1 MDTMLGFKSG
11 ATVSMTAIGE
21 TRARR
26 PDRAWKPR
34 GGTVEERA
42 ANAPIP
48 LEDPDEVFYI
58 EEGSVDIFSAP
69 AAVPGKPPGARRF
82 LWTVERGETLFGFG
96 CALPGQGH
104 SFVGVCNP
112 GTRLRRY
119 PIGEIE
125 EASRRDH
132 ALFVEIVEG
141 FVARLA
147 GAMVLRPQLDVILAR
162 HEKGVAAPGKVAGTL
177 GEMLWV
183 KHMEG
188 STTFGGLP
196 EVVFGPDSPPIPL
209 YKGMWLEAGAEGA
222 TFYAFD
228 TQFCIGSGEAFE
240 GLDRIRSV
248 FHICAARVAQFEESS
263 EEDRLGRKSVNEER
277 MRSQGIANL
286 ASVLTGSAAAAAAAA
301 AGDED
306 DPLVRACRIIGD
318 VDGIV
323 FKGSPKWETQG
334 RTRDPLAALC
344 RASRVRSRRVTLR
357 GEWWKHDCGNL
368 LAFVEKTESPVAILY
383 NRRGYE
389 MVDPMTMERRPVTA
403 EVAAE
408 LNWESY
414 VFYRPLPDEKI
425 DGKGLLKRVLG
436 ENRNDIRFIL
446 LMALA
451 AGLLTLLVPIATGH
465 MLGKIVPNA
474 LKNQVWMLML
484 GLIGVHIGVA
494 LFNLTRAFT
503 LVRLEGRS
511 NSSLQSAVVDRML
524 ALPVP
529 FFRDNP
535 VGELAM
541 RALSINQSRAIL
553 TGAASTS
560 ILAGI
565 FSVVYLILLV
575 YYNWRLALLSL
586 AVMVVTLVW
595 VMFFAKRAVKV
606 QRENLAVRGK
616 VSALVFQ
623 MITGI
628 AKLRV
633 AAAESRLFAKW
644 AERFKDQAVLNYRS
658 RIYQNAIKVY
668 NDLLPLLSSLV
679 LFWTAGYL
687 HRNGH
692 PIDTATFIAFNLAF
706 GSLFAALAMLS
717 DTVVHIMGVKPIIE
731 RAKPILETVPE
742 VEQSK
747 PDPGAL
753 SGRIEVNH
761 LTFSYK
767 KDAPLVLDDVSM
779 YALPGEFIAVVGP
792 SGSGKSTTLRMLLG
806 FEQPDSGVVYYDGQD
821 LRSVDLSGIRSQM
834 GVVLQNSRLI
844 SGTVFDNIVGSAP
857 LSMEE
862 AWAAADMAGLSADI
876 KDFPMG
882 MHTVV
887 SEGGGN
893 LSGGQQQR
901 LLIARALVRK
911 PRILFFDEA
920 TSALDNRVQEVVS
933 ASLERL
939 NATRVVIAHRLS
951 TIRRADRIYVMD
963 KGKVLQTGSFDELTA
978 QPGMFAD
985 LMARQTL

>member
-1 MDTMLGFKSG
+1 MASTIPFQSG
-11 ATVSMTAIGE
+11 ATISTISLGAARV
-21 TRARR
+21 RR
-26 PDRAWKPR
+26 PAGAWKPT

-48 LEDPDEVFYI
+48 LENPDELFLV
-58 EEGSVDIFSAP
+58 EQGSVDIFSVPAP
-69 AAVPGKPPGARRF
+69 VPGKPPGARRF
-82 LWTVERGETLFGFG
+82 LWTVEKGETLFGFDPPRSG
-96 CALPGQGH
+96 EDH
-104 SFVGVCNP
+104 VFVGVCSP
-112 GTRLRRY
+112 GTRLRRF
-119 PIGEIE
+119 PLHEIE
-125 EASRRDH
+125 AAARADH

-147 GAMVLRPQLDVILAR
+147 GAMVLRPQLHQILKR
-162 HEKGVAAPGKVAGTL
+162 NEKAVVPPGKFAGPL

-183 KHMEG
+183 KVIHG
-188 STTFGGLP
+188 SVVFGGLR
-196 EVVFGPDSPPIPL
+196 EVVFGPNDPPIPL
-209 YKGMWLEAGAEGA
+209 YKGMWFEAGAEEA
-222 TFYAFD
+222 TLFAVD
-228 TQFCIGSGEAFE
+228 TRFCITSGEAFE
-240 GLDRIRSV
+240 GLARIRTV
-248 FHICAARVAQFEESS
+248 FHTCAARIAELEEST
-263 EEDRLGRKSVNEER
+263 EQDRLGQKAANEDR

-286 ASVLTGSAAAAAAAA
+286 ASVLTGPTLAAAVV
-301 AGDED
+301 GDED
-306 DPLVRACRIIGD
+306 DPLVRACRVIGE
-318 VDGIV
+318 VDGID
-323 FKGSPKWETQG
+323 FKGPPKWETMG
-334 RTRDPLAALC
+334 RARDPLAALC

-368 LAFVEKTESPVAILY
+368 LAFVDKTESPVAVI
-383 NRRGYE
+383 RGKRGYE
-389 MVDPMTMERRPVTA
+389 LVDPMTVSRQPVTP
-403 EVAAE
+403 EVAGS
-408 LNWESY
+408 LNWEAY

-425 DGKGLLKRVLG
+425 YGMGLIRRVVSEARPDL
-436 ENRNDIRFIL
+436 RFIL
-446 LMALA
+446 FMALLS
-451 AGLLTLLVPIATGH
+451 GLLTLLVPIATER
-465 MLGKIVPNA
+465 MLGQIVPSA
-474 LKNQVWMLML
+474 LRNQVWMLML
-484 GLIGVHIGVA
+484 GLIGVHVGVA

-511 NSSLQSAVVDRML
+511 NSSLQSALVDRML

-541 RALSINQSRAIL
+541 RALSINQARAIL

-560 ILAGI
+560 VLAGV
-565 FSVVYLILLV
+565 FSVLYLILLV
-575 YYNWRLALLSL
+575 YYNWRLALLAL
-586 AVMVVTLVW
+586 AVMIVTGIWVVA
-595 VMFFAKRAVKV
+595 FAKRAVRV
-606 QRENLAVRGK
+606 QRENLEVRGK

-633 AAAESRLFAKW
+633 AAAETRLFAKW
-644 AERFKDQAVLNYRS
+644 AERFKEQASLNYRS
-658 RIYQNAIKVY
+658 RTYQNAIKVF
-668 NDLLPLLSSLV
+668 NDLLPLLSSLF

-692 PIDTATFIAFNLAF
+692 PINTATFVAFNSAF
-706 GSLFAALAMLS
+706 GSLFAALALLS
-717 DTVVHIMGVKPIIE
+717 DTVVSIMGVKPIIE

-742 VEQSK
+742 VELSK

-753 SGRIEVNH
+753 SGRIEVSH

-767 KDAPLVLDDVSM
+767 KDAPLVLDDVSL
-779 YALPGEFIAVVGP
+779 YALPGEYIAVVGP

-806 FEQPDSGVVYYDGQD
+806 FESPDAGAVYYDGQD
-821 LRSVDLSGIRSQM
+821 LRSVDLSGVRSQM

-857 LSMEE
+857 LSMED
-862 AWAAADMAGLSADI
+862 AWAAAEMAGLSADI

-933 ASLERL
+933 SSLERL

-963 KGKVLQTGSFDELTA
+963 KGKVIQTGTFDELTA
-978 QPGMFAD
+978 QPGLFAD